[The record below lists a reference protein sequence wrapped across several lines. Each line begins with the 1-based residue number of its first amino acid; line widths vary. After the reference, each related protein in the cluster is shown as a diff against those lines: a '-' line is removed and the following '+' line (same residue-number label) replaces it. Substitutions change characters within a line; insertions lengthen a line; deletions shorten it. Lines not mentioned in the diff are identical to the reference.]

1 LILITRYNTQCVIF
15 ICNDDNLV
23 EKVKDSTIKYADKF
37 IININPSPEVCKDLI
52 NYKNKKIVQIVNSK
66 KLATDMYFNKC
77 EISPTILLSINEDM
91 NIDNLMS
98 AIFETK

>member
-1 LILITRYNTQCVIF
+1 MSRSEHVIF
-15 ICNDDNLV
+15 ICNDDSLV

-66 KLATDMYFNKC
+66 KLATDMYFNNAKFLQLYYY
-77 EISPTILLSINEDM
+77 LLMKI
-91 NIDNLMS
+91 
-98 AIFETK
+98 